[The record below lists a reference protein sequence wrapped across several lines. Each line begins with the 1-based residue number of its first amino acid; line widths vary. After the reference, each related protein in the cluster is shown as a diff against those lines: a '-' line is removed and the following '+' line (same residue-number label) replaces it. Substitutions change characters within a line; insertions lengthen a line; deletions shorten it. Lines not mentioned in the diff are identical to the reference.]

1 MSMNP
6 GDLGGGSG
14 GINEWIQDHKG
25 ATIGIGAGA
34 LVLFYLYMKK
44 KSASAASSSTTGYST
59 GSQAPVYLVGTNPN
73 SPSNTSVSGQ
83 GVSASQLFSQL
94 QNQQSII
101 DSYLAGSL
109 PGGVSALPGQNYP
122 SSSMYNTL
130 GVYPAPNTLGI
141 PVGSTGGTTN
151 QNTSLGQQ
159 TQSWIPPNPNIINP
173 KTAAPGE
180 TAFVSSAYDPQTNLV
195 YSLTNDGGVYST
207 NPTTGGM
214 AGGPFFGS
222 AFSIGQGGNNL
233 FSQGNISINP
243 NGGYTLTNN
252 QGQTFSFA

>member
-59 GSQAPVYLVGTNPN
+59 TGYSTGSQAPVYLVGTNPN

-83 GVSASQLFSQL
+83 GVSAAQLYSLL
-94 QNQQSII
+94 QGQQSQI
-101 DSYLAGSL
+101 DNLLGGGNLTGNPNLHPLPNSL
-109 PGGVSALPGQNYP
+109 PASLPPGQSVNP
-122 SSSMYNTL
+122 
-130 GVYPAPNTLGI
+130 G
-141 PVGSTGGTTN
+141 GSTA
-151 QNTSLGQQ
+151 LGSQ
-159 TQSWIPPNPNIINP
+159 TQSWIPPSSSLINP

-252 QGQTFSFA
+252 QGQTFNFA

>member
-122 SSSMYNTL
+122 S
-130 GVYPAPNTLGI
+130 PNTLGI
-141 PVGSTGGTTN
+141 PVSPMEGLGLTN

-252 QGQTFSFA
+252 QGQTFNFA

>member
-6 GDLGGGSG
+6 GDLGGSSS

-34 LVLFYLYMKK
+34 LVLLYLYMKK
-44 KSASAASSSTTGYST
+44 KSASAASSSTTGYSTTGYST

-83 GVSASQLFSQL
+83 GVSAAQLYTLL
-94 QNQQSII
+94 QGQQTQI
-101 DSYLAGSL
+101 DNLLGGGNLAGNPNLLRHPLPASL
-109 PGGVSALPGQNYP
+109 PPGQSVNP
-122 SSSMYNTL
+122 
-130 GVYPAPNTLGI
+130 G
-141 PVGSTGGTTN
+141 GSTA
-151 QNTSLGQQ
+151 LGSQ
-159 TQSWIPPNPNIINP
+159 TQSWIPPSPSLINP

-180 TAFVSSAYDPQTNLV
+180 SSFVSSAYDPATNLV

-233 FSQGNISINP
+233 FSHGSIAVNS

-252 QGQTFSFA
+252 QGQSYTFT

>member
-83 GVSASQLFSQL
+83 GVSASQLFTQL

-109 PGGVSALPGQNYP
+109 PGGVSALPGQHYP
-122 SSSMYNTL
+122 SS
-130 GVYPAPNTLGI
+130 I
-141 PVGSTGGTTN
+141 PEGPTGGTTN

-159 TQSWIPPNPNIINP
+159 TQSWIPPSANLINP

-180 TAFVSSAYDPQTNLV
+180 TFFPSSAYDPQTNLV

>member
-44 KSASAASSSTTGYST
+44 KSASAASSSSTTGYST

-101 DSYLAGSL
+101 DSYLSGTL
-109 PGGVSALPGQNYP
+109 PGGVTQLPMQGR
-122 SSSMYNTL
+122 
-130 GVYPAPNTLGI
+130 GVTAP
-141 PVGSTGGTTN
+141 TN
-151 QNTSLGQQ
+151 SSLGQQ

-252 QGQTFSFA
+252 QGQAFNFA

>member
-44 KSASAASSSTTGYST
+44 KSASAASSSSTTGYST

-101 DSYLAGSL
+101 DSYLSGTL
-109 PGGVSALPGQNYP
+109 PGGVTQLPMQGR
-122 SSSMYNTL
+122 
-130 GVYPAPNTLGI
+130 GVTAP
-141 PVGSTGGTTN
+141 TN
-151 QNTSLGQQ
+151 SSLGQQ

-252 QGQTFSFA
+252 QGQSFNFA

>member
-83 GVSASQLFSQL
+83 GISEPQLFSML
-94 QNQQSII
+94 QNQQSTI
-101 DSYLAGSL
+101 DSYLANTLPSGTNSL
-109 PGGVSALPGQNYP
+109 PGQGWQNSNTP
-122 SSSMYNTL
+122 SNS
-130 GVYPAPNTLGI
+130 PAVPANG
-141 PVGSTGGTTN
+141 
-151 QNTSLGQQ
+151 NTSLGQQ

-252 QGQTFSFA
+252 QGQSFNFA